1 MKQYFIYIKTAQSEN
16 VRVLFYSAL
25 ILNSSITLQ
34 RMDLWRILRKNIENV
49 QFSQPDRR
57 KDAENTVQMV
67 IDYIRLNYNNDIT
80 LKDLAENVFS

>member
-1 MKQYFIYIKTAQSEN
+1 MCNLAS
-16 VRVLFYSAL
+16 L
-25 ILNSSITLQ
+25 IG
-34 RMDLWRILRKNIENV
+34 E
-49 QFSQPDRR
+49 

>member
-1 MKQYFIYIKTAQSEN
+1 M
-16 VRVLFYSAL
+16 
-25 ILNSSITLQ
+25 
-34 RMDLWRILRKNIENV
+34 

-80 LKDLAENVFS
+80 LKDLAENVFFLKWKLPEPSSQN